1 MNARIFPEL
10 GVDRLC
16 HRLLAT
22 AALDPERTIEIAI
35 AQWIEIEYAISLS
48 AAFRELVLCT
58 MEVVVNWSRK
68 ITGGVEPLAD
78 AFYGPRYR
86 CSLTLN
92 DGTFLP
98 CVVLQSRK
106 RLVELAKRRIQEE
119 MSGRGRIGGDDPYGQ
134 IVSSFVAG
142 GNRVA
147 AYDVAEATQSR
158 FAPPLE
164 LLSRIQGETTM
175 GWTGWVFRMRDQS
188 LFSYG
193 SSFRMEFLQLPD
205 GYEFSDVDEVIN
217 HSFVNPAGT
226 LSRLEQ
232 GHRLPEEYLQTK
244 LLRERAPF
252 SCAVDGIE

>member
-1 MNARIFPEL
+1 
-10 GVDRLC
+10 
-16 HRLLAT
+16 
-22 AALDPERTIEIAI
+22 
-35 AQWIEIEYAISLS
+35 
-48 AAFRELVLCT
+48 
-58 MEVVVNWSRK
+58 MEVVVNWLRK
-68 ITGGVEPLAD
+68 ITGGVEPLDD

-86 CSLTLN
+86 CSLTLK

-158 FAPPLE
+158 FAPPLQ

-188 LFSYG
+188 IFSYG

-226 LSRLEQ
+226 LSRLER
-232 GHRLPEEYLQTK
+232 GHLLPEEYLQTK
-244 LLRERAPF
+244 LLRERASF
-252 SCAVDGIE
+252 SCAVDGI